1 MPFDSSKPERVK
13 RFIEGHCTYSTGTK
27 FKGKP
32 FSLIPW
38 QYEDTIVPF
47 FGTVDENGLRQYR
60 YCYVEIAKKNGKT
73 ELFGALAL
81 YFLCADGELGPNIYI
96 GAADKEQAGLT
107 YQAAAAMVRA
117 NPVMSANLK
126 CLDSRKRIIFPKR
139 DGYIQVLSSEADTK
153 HGINPSAVLI
163 DELHGHKNDALYRYL
178 TSGTDTARD
187 QQAVFI
193 ATTSGVYDRNSVWWR
208 TRTHAIQVRDKI
220 VEDPT
225 FLPVLYIADMDDDP
239 GNPEVWKKANPSM
252 GYIFDEE
259 KIRRDYESIKDRP
272 VEFQDFKRFRLN
284 IPLRQLVKW
293 MPIPAWNAC
302 AKPVREE
309 TFMRRRCF
317 GGIDLSEKI
326 DLSAFVLL
334 FEPDK
339 DGVIDIVAKFY
350 CPEESI
356 MERSR
361 RDKVPYNIW
370 ADQGY
375 LIATPGATVDHDFI
389 IQDIL
394 YTIRNYR
401 CPEIGYDPYK
411 ATDPR
416 NRIMKE
422 VNPQEDPKGFQ
433 MVEVR
438 QGGVTLHE
446 PGQDLLVAVM
456 EGRVRHGGHPIL
468 TWCFDNLVMKS
479 DSNANLSPDKSKST
493 ERIDGASA
501 TITGWSR
508 LLFHK
513 KKKRIISSSAVV
525 AG

>member
-1 MPFDSSKPERVK
+1 MPFDPSKPERVI
-13 RFIEGHCTYSTGTK
+13 RFFENYCCFTAGD
-27 FKGKP
+27 FAGKP
-32 FSLIPW
+32 FVLLPW
-38 QYEDTIVPF
+38 QKDEFIEPF
-47 FGTVDENGLRQYR
+47 FGTLKDNGYR
-60 YCYVEIAKKNGKT
+60 VYRFCYMEVPKKTGKT
-73 ELFGALAL
+73 ETMAGSALF
-81 YFLCADGELGPNIYI
+81 FLCGDGEPTPHVYV
-96 GAADKEQAGLT
+96 GAADREQAGLT
-107 YQAAAAMVRA
+107 YMAAAYMVR
-117 NPVMSANLK
+117 NHPRLSQELK
-126 CLDSRKRIIFPKR
+126 CIDSRKRIVFPRKN
-139 DGYIQVLSSEADTK
+139 GFIQVLSSEVETK

-163 DELHGHKNDALYRYL
+163 DELHAHANDKLYRYL
-178 TSGTDTARD
+178 TSGTNAARK
-187 QQAVFI
+187 QQAVI
-193 ATTSGVYDRNSVWWR
+193 ISSTAGVFDRNSIWWR
-208 TRTHAIQVRDKI
+208 TREKALHIQKGLSNI
-220 VEDPT
+220 KN
-225 FLPVLYIADMDDDP
+225 FLPVLYIADIDDDP
-239 GNPEVWKKANPSM
+239 GDPEVWRKTNPAM
-252 GYIFDEE
+252 GHIFTEE
-259 KIRRDYESIKDRP
+259 DIREEYESVKDYP
-272 VEFQDFKRFRLN
+272 IDLQDFKRFRLN
-284 IPLRQLVKW
+284 IPVRQLRKW
-293 MPIPAWNAC
+293 MPMDKWNAC
-302 AKPVREE
+302 AVPAREE

-334 FEPDK
+334 FEPDEN
-339 DGVIDIVAKFY
+339 GVIDIVAKFY
-350 CPEESI
+350 CPEEGI
-356 MERSR
+356 LDRAR
-361 RDKVPYNIW
+361 KDKVPYDIW

-389 IQDIL
+389 IQDVI

-416 NRIMKE
+416 NRIMRE